1 MDALQHLIRM
11 RAVPVHSLASWTG
24 SEPILRQVDERRNS
38 FEYRFLV
45 NLLQWRIALEAAR
58 EDIEVFEAER
68 AENLLKLFF
77 VRVAFNKE
85 VLRVA
90 ATSGKP
96 VVTSEDDPILGFGQT
111 HNFVVVQNIRVHDV
125 EAEDAQPSSQL
136 AHHDIGDEL
145 DFNHSRFL
153 HTAGNFNAHQ
163 VKGLRQSFAHQIDH
177 EDIEQASGGVFFR
190 YDPVP
195 VVEEIESLSQRE
207 RVFRE

>member
-1 MDALQHLIRM
+1 M
-11 RAVPVHSLASWTG
+11 PVHALAGWAG
-24 SEPILRQVDERRNS
+24 SKPILRQVDERRNS

-45 NLLQWRIALEAAR
+45 NLLQWRIALETAR

-85 VLRVA
+85 VLRDA
-90 ATSGKP
+90 STSGKP
-96 VVTSEDDPILGFGQT
+96 DVESEDEPMIGFGQT

-153 HTAGNFNAHQ
+153 HTAGNFNTHQ